1 MENIGKGV
9 RLIDEYIINN
19 ERRKLNLNYNTE
31 LLQLD
36 KTLAPSQE
44 LNVNDDIFKN
54 LMFIHS
60 MAIKELTSKLEI
72 FKEEFN
78 VLYNYDLIDNITS
91 RVKTPDSIVK
101 KMIDKKYELTYRNL
115 INDVNDIAGIRII
128 CTTKDDIFLIRD
140 LISNLAGITVLK
152 EKDYVTYPKKSGY
165 SSYHILAQLPIN
177 VGMDIVN
184 VKVEIQVRTKAMDL
198 WASIE
203 HDIRYKSK
211 NKISKKV
218 SDELVTCAKK
228 LDKIDNKMS
237 KMYLNMIE

>member
-1 MENIGKGV
+1 M

-19 ERRKLNLNYNTE
+19 ERRKLDLNYNTE

-36 KTLAPSQE
+36 KTLAPSEE

>member
-1 MENIGKGV
+1 M
-9 RLIDEYIINN
+9 
-19 ERRKLNLNYNTE
+19 NYNTE

>member
-9 RLIDEYIINN
+9 RLIINN